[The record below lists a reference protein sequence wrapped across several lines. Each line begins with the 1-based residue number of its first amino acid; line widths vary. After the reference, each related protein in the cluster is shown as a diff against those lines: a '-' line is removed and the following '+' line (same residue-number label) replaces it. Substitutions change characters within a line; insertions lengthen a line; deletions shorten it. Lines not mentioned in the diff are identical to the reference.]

1 MVNAL
6 GGIGDGAPIGVP
18 ESATR
23 VDFRAAF
30 LARDL
35 LLLTL
40 DALRYDVA
48 ADALA
53 AGHTPNLAALLRR
66 GWEARHTP
74 GTFTLPAHEAFFA
87 GFFPTP
93 PTPGPHPRP
102 IALRFPGSRTIG
114 RDTLLLDGPCL
125 IGAYARAG
133 YHTICIGG
141 TGFFDPGSPLG
152 AILPARF
159 HEAHWSQA
167 MGVTSRRAS
176 ATQMTLAA
184 ARLAALPPGKRAL
197 LFLNA
202 AATHPPTRLFLRGA
216 RTESVAT
223 QAAALADLDR
233 HLPVLLD
240 ALRARGGAVGIV
252 CGDHGTCFGEDG
264 YVGHRV
270 AHPLVWTVPYAE
282 VEVAP

>member
-1 MVNAL
+1 M
-6 GGIGDGAPIGVP
+6 G
-18 ESATR
+18 
-23 VDFRAAF
+23 VDFRGAF
-30 LARDL
+30 GSRDL

-48 ADALA
+48 TAALA
-53 AGHTPNLAALLRR
+53 EGRTPNLARLLPA
-66 GWEARHTP
+66 GWELRHSP
-74 GTFTLPAHEAFFA
+74 GSFTLPAHEAFFA

-93 PTPGPHPRP
+93 PGPGPHPRP
-102 IALRFPGSRTIG
+102 IALRFPGSRTIA
-114 RDTLLLDGPCL
+114 RDTLVLDGPCL
-125 IGAYARAG
+125 VRAYAAAG

-141 TGFFDPGSPLG
+141 TGFFDPASPLG
-152 AILPARF
+152 AALPGRF
-159 HEAHWSQA
+159 LEAHWSRA
-167 MGVTSRRAS
+167 MGVTGRHAS
-176 ATQMTLAA
+176 ALQFALSA
-184 ARLAALPPGKRAL
+184 ARLGALPPTSRAL
-197 LFLNA
+197 LFVNA
-202 AATHPPTRLFLRGA
+202 AATHPPTRPFLRAA
-216 RTESVAT
+216 RAESVAT

-252 CGDHGTCFGEDG
+252 CADHGTCFGEDG